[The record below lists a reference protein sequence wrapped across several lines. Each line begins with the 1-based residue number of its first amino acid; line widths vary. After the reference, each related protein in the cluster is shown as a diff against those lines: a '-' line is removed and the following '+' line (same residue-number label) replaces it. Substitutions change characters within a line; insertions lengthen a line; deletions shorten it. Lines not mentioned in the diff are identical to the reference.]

1 MTSNLIRLPTG
12 AVIDGW
18 HVVKE
23 LGNGGFAVVYLVED
37 NDKPYALKLARHR
50 EASGDERQTH
60 RRILRELSI
69 ITSLNHPNIVRHH
82 GSGHTEIGNVY
93 LVLEYVDGWT
103 LAEWKERKHPTAHE
117 ILRVFVK
124 IASALAYMHERGI
137 LHRDLKPANILIRKS
152 DGEPVIIDFS
162 VATCPHAD
170 DLTDGGLPP
179 GTERYR
185 APEQFS
191 FLQEQRD
198 EHRARYAFKV
208 ADEIF
213 AVGAMLYE
221 LLTDPRPT
229 DHRARSPLNDL
240 AIPPPPA
247 SEVNPRVPEAFS
259 DFVESILARDPKRRP
274 VDTVALQRE
283 LEDLL
288 ADPGADYAAPVHPP
302 SEQRQAEHSGGTVP
316 VTPEPARKPR
326 PRKMGALTA
335 GAAAAVLVAVVALW
349 NVPQEVPAPPTETH
363 PAAGSVAASAP
374 SASPK
379 TVSPDMSA
387 SAPIVPRDAGS
398 SPAAVAA
405 VQEEGSTV
413 KTQPPE
419 APKPARSGRGQK
431 APPLPDVCKALPLVA
446 ALAAGCPGV
455 QVRPEPFS
463 CPSGAL
469 EAMREE
475 LGWNVD
481 GERFSILID
490 DRHDGFAD
498 VWLSV
503 GADVVGVVPKGVT
516 DRRNLQVAPPGTR
529 FLGGKVYIIPE
540 KQRDGS
546 PGRVVVKYDRVKV
559 PGKDEL
565 PVCFVV
571 EGRAEAVKDT
581 AAKTINGT
589 AGRPV
594 SEWP

>member
-37 NDKPYALKLARHR
+37 DDKPYALKLARHR
-50 EASGDERQTH
+50 EASGDEKQTH
-60 RRILRELSI
+60 RRTMRELSI
-69 ITSLNHPNIVRHH
+69 IASLNHPNIVRHH
-82 GSGHTEIGNVY
+82 GSGHTEPGNAY

-117 ILRVFVK
+117 ILRAFVK
-124 IASALAYMHERGI
+124 IASALTYMHERGI

-191 FLQEQRD
+191 FLREHKD

-229 DHRARSPLNDL
+229 EHRARSPLNDL
-240 AIPPPPA
+240 TIPPSPA

-259 DFVESILARDPKRRP
+259 DLVESILARDPKRRP

-288 ADPGADYAAPVHPP
+288 TDPGADYAAPVHPP
-302 SEQRQAEHSGGTVP
+302 SEQRQTKPSGGMVP
-316 VTPEPARKPR
+316 VTPEPARKLPPR
-326 PRKMGALTA
+326 RLGLLAA
-335 GAAAAVLVAVVALW
+335 GAATAVLAAVVALW
-349 NVPQEVPAPPTETH
+349 NIPREVPAPPAELH
-363 PAAGSVAASAP
+363 VAERPVLPSAP
-374 SASPK
+374 SSPPK

-387 SAPIVPRDAGS
+387 PAPMVPRDAGP
-398 SPAAVAA
+398 SPAAV
-405 VQEEGSTV
+405 QKEGSTV
-413 KTQPPE
+413 KTHPPE
-419 APKPARSGRGQK
+419 APKQARTGRGQK

-475 LGWNVD
+475 LGWNIGGD
-481 GERFSILID
+481 RFSVLID
-490 DRHDGFAD
+490 DRHDGFA
-498 VWLSV
+498 WLWFSA

-516 DRRNLQVAPPGTR
+516 NPRTLQVAPPGTR

-540 KQRDGS
+540 KQRDGT

-571 EGRAEAVKDT
+571 EQHAEAVKDT
-581 AAKTINGT
+581 AAKTGNGT